1 MESLRSRIIV
11 FVLGLVGGGLLY
23 YGYTRTTKNA
33 HELLVQKRVALLVP
47 AVHPSMDQIE
57 QGFKEMLSKTF
68 PHASID
74 VFNAGGNKVLMKGQA
89 EEMIAKQYDCVCA
102 VGTGASQML
111 KASIN
116 KRYINESV
124 ILPLFF
130 VAVSD
135 PTRAG
140 LLDDHKMVT
149 GITDG
154 YDYNDQIGLL
164 MEIEKVKKPMI
175 VYDVNA
181 SQSFESEIE
190 KIKEAF
196 KKYNVLVDV
205 LPITSVN
212 EVQNKIIGFLD
223 NHDLIMTLTDHVI
236 CSAMDVLIKI
246 CNQKGITLFT
256 SELDS
261 NYKGAAL
268 SYGVNERDYGVQM
281 ALQVTEFLQGT
292 HVKDIAIRSISPFY
306 FTVNKTAA
314 PKQQVALPED
324 QYNLYS
330 KMRINKGK

>member
-68 PHASID
+68 PHAAVD

-89 EEMIAKQYDCVCA
+89 EEMVAKQYDCVCA

-116 KRYINESV
+116 KRYLNESV
-124 ILPLFF
+124 TLPLFF

-135 PTRAG
+135 ATRAG

-149 GITDG
+149 GITDV
-154 YDYNDQIGLL
+154 YDYSDQIDLL
-164 MEIEKVKKPMI
+164 MQVKKVKKPMI

-181 SQSFESEIE
+181 SQAFESEIE

-196 KKYNVLVDV
+196 KKYDVSLDV

-212 EVQNKIIGFLD
+212 EVQNKVIGFLHD
-223 NHDLIMTLTDHVI
+223 HDLIMTLPDHVV

-246 CNQKGITLFT
+246 CNQKGIALFT

-261 NYKGAAL
+261 NDKGAAL

-281 ALQVTEFLQGT
+281 ALQVTEFLQDAQ
-292 HVKDIAIRSISPFY
+292 VKDIAIRSITPFY
-306 FTVNKTAA
+306 FTVNKTNAQ
-314 PKQQVALPED
+314 KQGVVLSEE

-330 KMRINKGK
+330 KIRINEGK